1 MGARSRSVCRDQ
13 LHLEAPVFWWIVLGV
28 AIVLF
33 ALAWWSSGRA
43 RRGVDAHA
51 AQTSQSKMKGQVGP
65 YSQPGGPPGIGGG
78 SL

>member
-1 MGARSRSVCRDQ
+1 
-13 LHLEAPVFWWIVLGV
+13 VFWWIVLAV

-43 RRGVDAHA
+43 RRGVDARA
-51 AQTSQSKMKGQVGP
+51 ADRSQSKMKGRVGP
-65 YSQPGGPPGIGGG
+65 YSQQGGPPSIG